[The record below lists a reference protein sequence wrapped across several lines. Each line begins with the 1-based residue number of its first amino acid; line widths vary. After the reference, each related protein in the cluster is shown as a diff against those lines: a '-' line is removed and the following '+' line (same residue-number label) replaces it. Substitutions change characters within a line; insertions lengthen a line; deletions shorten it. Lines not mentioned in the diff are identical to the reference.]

1 MNKYPG
7 HSFLRVVTFKPLDI
21 LFYSFFSFISVS
33 TKLTNDF
40 KKPLHQEEQPA
51 VLTNKHDIIYC
62 L

>member
-21 LFYSFFSFISVS
+21 LFYSFFIFISVS

-40 KKPLHQEEQPA
+40 KKNIA
-51 VLTNKHDIIYC
+51 SRGTTCSFD
-62 L
+62 